1 MLERQPGIEMKNK
14 FYVVIK
20 STVDAFSDDEL
31 LTRAAAL
38 SFYAA
43 LSLAPL
49 LLLLMW
55 SVSAVRPDWAD
66 GVTQM
71 ISSIVGERAAV
82 AINEVL
88 GAVRNRPMT
97 GSVAGMVSVGIT
109 LFSATAVFA
118 QLQGTLNRVWRVKPE
133 PGAAIGAWLRARA
146 RAMALLVGIGFLLV
160 IFFILGT
167 LIRSAIPEEG
177 AVWNVLGSISGFVV
191 LFIAFCAM
199 YKVLPDALVDWS
211 DVTLG
216 AFITGVLLQVGK
228 YAIGFYLLR
237 ANVGSAYGSAAG
249 LVVLLTWTYYS
260 SVVVLTGASLTR
272 ALADAFGKPI
282 RPSAHAVEIGSE
294 S

>member
-1 MLERQPGIEMKNK
+1 MKNK
-14 FYVVIK
+14 LYVVVK

-49 LLLLMW
+49 LLLLVW
-55 SVSAVRPDWAD
+55 GVSIVRPDWAD

-71 ISSIVGERAAV
+71 VSTVAGERAAA
-82 AINEVL
+82 AINDVL
-88 GAVRNRPMT
+88 QAVRGRAVT
-97 GSVAGMVSVGIT
+97 GSLAGFVSIGIT

-118 QLQGTLNRVWRVKPE
+118 QLQGTLNRVWRVKPA

-146 RAMALLVGIGFLLV
+146 RAVALLMGIGFLLV

-167 LIRSAIPEEG
+167 LVRALIPDEG
-177 AVWNVLGSISGFVV
+177 AVWSVLGSISGFVV

-199 YKVLPDALVDWS
+199 YKVLPDARVDWS

-216 AFITGVLLQVGK
+216 AFITGGLLQVGK
-228 YAIGFYLLR
+228 YVIGYYLMR

-260 SVVVLTGASLTR
+260 AVVVLTGASLTR

-282 RPSAHAVEIGSE
+282 RPSRHAVPLEE
-294 S
+294 

>member
-1 MLERQPGIEMKNK
+1 MKNK

-20 STVDAFSDDEL
+20 STIDAFSDDEL

-133 PGAAIGAWLRARA
+133 PGAAIGAWFRARA

-177 AVWNVLGSISGFVV
+177 AV
-191 LFIAFCAM
+191 
-199 YKVLPDALVDWS
+199 
-211 DVTLG
+211 
-216 AFITGVLLQVGK
+216 
-228 YAIGFYLLR
+228 
-237 ANVGSAYGSAAG
+237 
-249 LVVLLTWTYYS
+249 
-260 SVVVLTGASLTR
+260 
-272 ALADAFGKPI
+272 
-282 RPSAHAVEIGSE
+282 
-294 S
+294 